1 MVNVSVVNGNEA
13 KEEWNQFLN
22 ESENASFA
30 SLFNWKAIYEEVFGF
45 KTFYLLIKDVRK
57 IRGILPIV
65 LIKSPLI
72 GKGSF
77 LISTPYLTQSGL
89 CLNGISFDPSPV
101 INTLSKLIKECGVR
115 YVEIRQIVPFTPP
128 LPSPLEGEG
137 KGGGFFTR
145 KDNFTFQIDLSKGAE
160 KLWEGFTPKVRNQ
173 VRKAQKSGIEIITGK
188 ERYFINGFY
197 QVFSKR
203 MKELSFPAYPKSY
216 IEAIIK
222 NLNNNSRILLALYKD
237 KVVGGMLLL
246 SFKDTISN
254 PYAATLVEYN
264 SLCSN
269 NLMYWEAIQQGA
281 RDGFSIFDMGRSQEG
296 RGTYNFKKQ
305 WGAVPIQLYYQY
317 LFAEG
322 EKGNE
327 EKFFNLEG
335 SPFFNI
341 YSSVWRR
348 LPTPFANLIGGYLVK
363 QLYTA

>member
-1 MVNVSVVNGNEA
+1 MVTVDVVNSSEA
-13 KEEWNQFLN
+13 KEEWNQFLS
-22 ESENASFA
+22 ESKNASFA

-57 IRGILPIV
+57 IRGILHLV
-65 LIKSPLI
+65 LINSPLI

-89 CLNGISFDPSPV
+89 CLNGISFDPTPV

-115 YVEIRQIVPFTPP
+115 YVEIRQIVHFVSDK
-128 LPSPLEGEG
+128 L
-137 KGGGFFTR
+137 FTR

-237 KVVGGMLLL
+237 KV
-246 SFKDTISN
+246 I
-254 PYAATLVEYN
+254 
-264 SLCSN
+264 
-269 NLMYWEAIQQGA
+269 
-281 RDGFSIFDMGRSQEG
+281 
-296 RGTYNFKKQ
+296 
-305 WGAVPIQLYYQY
+305 
-317 LFAEG
+317 
-322 EKGNE
+322 
-327 EKFFNLEG
+327 
-335 SPFFNI
+335 
-341 YSSVWRR
+341 
-348 LPTPFANLIGGYLVK
+348 
-363 QLYTA
+363 